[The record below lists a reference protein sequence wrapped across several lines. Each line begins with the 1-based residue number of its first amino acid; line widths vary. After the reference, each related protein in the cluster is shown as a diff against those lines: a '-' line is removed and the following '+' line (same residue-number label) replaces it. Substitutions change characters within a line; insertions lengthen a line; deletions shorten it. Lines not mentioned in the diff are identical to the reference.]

1 MRNAKAA
8 RILAGLLY
16 GQALLGLIAVG
27 AVLMK
32 DRGNDFAGI
41 DTMTVA
47 SVKPAPT
54 VDMPVSNR

>member
-32 DRGNDFAGI
+32 DRGNDFAGV

-47 SVKPAPT
+47 SVKQAP
-54 VDMPVSNR
+54 VANR